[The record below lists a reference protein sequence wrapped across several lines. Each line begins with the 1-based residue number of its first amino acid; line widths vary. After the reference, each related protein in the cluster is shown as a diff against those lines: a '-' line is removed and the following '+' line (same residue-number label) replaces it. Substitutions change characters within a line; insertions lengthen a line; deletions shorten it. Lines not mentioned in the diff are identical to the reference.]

1 MARAAY
7 PLIEPII
14 EEAPAPVIEQV
25 AVRPERYAFVDLLRG
40 FALIM
45 MVETHVVNAYLPAA
59 LRKGSDLFFWLS
71 FVNGL
76 VAPGFLFAAGFSI
89 ILQADRK
96 WESWL
101 HLRKPFWIQM
111 RRLGFITLVAYYTH
125 LYGFRLSRYLQQ
137 WNNREMWMKTL
148 QVDVLQCIVLS
159 LLVIHVLIFVLRDK
173 RWLPWAAGLL
183 AILAALVTPWIW
195 AHDFRDKLPLSVAL
209 FLNPHKI
216 SLFPIFPWICFVLA
230 GSCACCLFL
239 ISVKAGKGPQFMS
252 GIFGLG
258 FLMII
263 GGLVL
268 RDVPYS
274 LPGLTNFY
282 TTSPLYLII
291 RIGCILVLCGLLYRA
306 ETRLHWMPRPIR
318 IAGQESLLVYGVH
331 MWLIYSILR
340 GKRLGSVLGL
350 QAGYLGCL
358 LMSAIIIVAML
369 CLARYWQLL
378 KQRHRRVA
386 KSVQVSIVLT
396 MILVFLLN

>member
-1 MARAAY
+1 MARAVY

-96 WESWL
+96 WDSWL
-101 HLRKPFWIQM
+101 HFRKPFWIQM

-125 LYGFRLSRYLQQ
+125 LHGFRLSRYLQQ
-137 WNNREMWMKTL
+137 WNNREMWLKTL

-159 LLVIHVLIFVLRDK
+159 LLVIHGLIFVLRD
-173 RWLPWAAGLL
+173 RRLLAWATGLL
-183 AILAALVTPWIW
+183 AVIVALVTPWIW

-216 SLFPIFPWICFVLA
+216 SLFPIFPWICFVLV

-239 ISVKAGKGPQFMS
+239 KSVETGKIPRFMS

-258 FLMII
+258 LLMIT
-263 GGLVL
+263 GGLLL
-268 RDVPYS
+268 RNVPYS

-282 TTSPLYLII
+282 TTSPLYLSI
-291 RIGCILVLCGLLYRA
+291 RIGCILVFCVLLYRA
-306 ETRLHWMPRPIR
+306 ENHLHWIPRPIQ

-331 MWLIYSILR
+331 MWLIYSVLR
-340 GKRLGSVLGL
+340 GKRLGPILGL
-350 QAGYLGCL
+350 QTGYLGCL
-358 LMSAIIIVAML
+358 LMSAIIIVLML

-378 KQRHRRVA
+378 KKRHRRIA
-386 KSVQVSIVLT
+386 KSVQVGIVLT
-396 MILVFLLN
+396 MILVFVLN